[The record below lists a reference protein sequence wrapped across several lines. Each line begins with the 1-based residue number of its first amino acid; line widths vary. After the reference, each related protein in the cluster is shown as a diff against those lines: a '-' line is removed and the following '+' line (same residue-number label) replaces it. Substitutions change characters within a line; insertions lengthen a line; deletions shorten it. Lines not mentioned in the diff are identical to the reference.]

1 MTRRRTASG
10 PPRFTVRARIL
21 AAILAVAGVGL
32 AVAGGVTFIIQRDRA
47 ASDIDAALLLQ
58 VEAARGVIDAGAT
71 PIDGADA
78 DEPGALPVEN
88 SRQALQAILAIV
100 LPPPNGSALGIV
112 DGRAAYI
119 PGVAVPF
126 RLDEIDGFVD
136 RMVRE
141 TETGQVRIGTALVDD
156 RELRYVAVPVRV
168 EGADD
173 SGVFV
178 SAIDVDA
185 ALDPVHRTFLVYAVV
200 ALIAFAGVGLAGWF
214 VAGRLLR
221 PIRTLRE
228 TAERITAR
236 DAVERIA
243 VEGNDDVSRLTGTI
257 NDMLDRLHDGL
268 NNQREL
274 LDDVRHELRTP
285 ITIVRGHLELLDAD
299 DPDDVRTTR
308 DIAID
313 EVDRM
318 ADLVDDL
325 ARFAEVRMAVLHP
338 AELDVAELT
347 HDIAA
352 HADAIPGHRWGVE
365 ESADGLIVADRS
377 RVMQALLQ
385 FADNAAKYSPEGSE
399 ISVGSRRVADR
410 VEFWIRDRGPGV
422 PDEVAERIFERFV
435 QAPGATRGSGLGLA
449 IVVGIAR
456 AHGGAVRLDRLD
468 DGSRFVLVLPAE
480 GPGGIPTLRADAPE
494 EER

>member
-1 MTRRRTASG
+1 MSDSRGRSVAILWGMTRRRPASG
-10 PPRFTVRARIL
+10 APRFTVRARIL

-47 ASDIDAALLLQ
+47 VADIDAMLLLQ

-71 PIDGADA
+71 PIGAD
-78 DEPGALPVEN
+78 DGSPRALPVEDA
-88 SRQALQAILAIV
+88 RQALQAILAIV

-112 DGRAAYI
+112 DGRASYI

-126 RLDEIDGFVD
+126 RLDEVDGFVD
-136 RMVRE
+136 RVVGE
-141 TETGQVRIGTALVDD
+141 TATGQVRLGTAVLED
-156 RELRYVAVPVRV
+156 RTLRYVAVPVEV

-173 SGVFV
+173 RGVFV
-178 SAIDVDA
+178 SAIDVGA
-185 ALDPVHRTFLVYAVV
+185 ALDPVNRTFLIYAVV
-200 ALIAFAGVGLAGWF
+200 ALVALAGIGLAGWF
-214 VAGRLLR
+214 VSGRLLR

-236 DAVERIA
+236 DSRERIA

-268 NNQREL
+268 VNQREL

-285 ITIVRGHLELLDAD
+285 ITIVRGHLELLDTD
-299 DPDDVRTTR
+299 DPADVRATR

-318 ADLVDDL
+318 AGLVDDL

-338 AELDVAELT
+338 VALDAAELT
-347 HDIAA
+347 HDVAA
-352 HADAIPGHRWGVE
+352 HADAIPGHAWSVE
-365 ESADGLIVADRS
+365 ESADGELVADRA

-385 FADNAAKYSPEGSE
+385 FAENAAKYSPDGSP
-399 ISVGSRRVADR
+399 IAVGSRRVADR
-410 VEFWIRDRGPGV
+410 MEFWIRDHGPGV
-422 PDEVAERIFERFV
+422 PDDLAERIFERFV
-435 QAPGATRGSGLGLA
+435 QAPGAARGPRGWA
-449 IVVGIAR
+449 
-456 AHGGAVRLDRLD
+456 
-468 DGSRFVLVLPAE
+468 
-480 GPGGIPTLRADAPE
+480 PTPPR
-494 EER
+494 